1 MLSTELSDRLANLE
15 LSDWLLLIVA
25 PFIGS
30 FLGTLAMR
38 LPAGDAPVFGRSR
51 CDHCRHNLGALD
63 LVPVLSWAAAGGR
76 CRHCVRR

>member
-30 FLGTLAMR
+30 FLG
-38 LPAGDAPVFGRSR
+38 VF
-51 CDHCRHNLGALD
+51 
-63 LVPVLSWAAAGGR
+63 
-76 CRHCVRR
+76 